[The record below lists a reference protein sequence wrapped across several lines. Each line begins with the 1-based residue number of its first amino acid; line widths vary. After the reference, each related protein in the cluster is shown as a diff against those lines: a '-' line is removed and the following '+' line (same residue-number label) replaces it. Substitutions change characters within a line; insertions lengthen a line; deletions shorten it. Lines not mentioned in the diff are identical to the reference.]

1 MGLLAIALGL
11 LRFCGGA
18 RANDMLLLGVG
29 FSHTAAAPAYTGPG
43 DIVAS
48 ATAWWGLRAYSAAKA
63 AATVAAVNLRRSSDS
78 HTCDI
83 KVTTAGDL
91 GTVTSG
97 CSTGGDNGST
107 ASTWC
112 AVSAGSCFVTKMYD
126 QTAGAACGGSC
137 DVLQATTANQPA
149 FVFSCL
155 GSHPCIQSSTGTT
168 LLQSAANFTPNA
180 SATVTLSVV
189 ANRAVGTGNPPYVEE
204 NAVNR
209 IQGRNTVANSWQLA
223 ATSGNLFGVAND
235 AAWHAANAL
244 LEGASSAF
252 NVDGTETTVTMTN
265 STAAGRMIFPGGLT
279 SNTVDLTEGGV
290 WDNIAFSSGNRTSMC
305 HNQFTYWGTAT
316 SC

>member
-1 MGLLAIALGL
+1 MPVAAS
-11 LRFCGGA
+11 A
-18 RANDMLLLGVG
+18 QMLLLGV
-29 FSHTAAAPAYTGPG
+29 SKQAAAGGGYTGPG

-78 HTCDI
+78 RTCDI

-91 GTVTSG
+91 DTITSG
-97 CSTGGDNGST
+97 CSIGGDNGST

-137 DVLQATTANQPA
+137 DVLQATAGNQPA

-155 GSHPCIQSSTGTT
+155 GSHPCIQNTTGSM

-180 SATVTLSVV
+180 SATVSLSAV
-189 ANRAVGTGNPPYVEE
+189 ADRSVGTGNPGFILD
-204 NAVNR
+204 NASNR
-209 IQGRNTVANSWQLA
+209 ITGHNTVANSWQLA
-223 ATSGNLFGVAND
+223 GTSGNLFGAAND
-235 AAWHAANAL
+235 AAWHAANGL
-244 LEGASSAF
+244 ISGASSVL
-252 NVDGTETTVTMTN
+252 NVDGTETSATVTA
-265 STAAGRMIFPGGLT
+265 STAAGRMQVSGGLT
-279 SNTVDLTEGGV
+279 SNTTLLTEVGA
-290 WDNIAFSSGNRTSMC
+290 WDNISFSGGNRTSLC